1 MMGLRNFL
9 VASSLVLALL
19 ISGCGK
25 KKCKRDE
32 KVAFGEIESSETL
45 AESKIPVLE
54 EEIEDFFE
62 DDESISE
69 FAFVDDDLEDEDLAD
84 LDDAKLAENAIEEDL
99 FDEDEF
105 EDEDS
110 FVAWDE
116 EEVEELNFKTV
127 QFDINKNDITQEQKE
142 LVKENIQAA
151 KDAVANGK
159 TVIVQGHC
167 CQLGSA
173 SYNIPLSERRA
184 EAIKAEMVRNGIPE
198 DKIRTIG
205 YGQEMPVVWSE
216 KTEKKELVKEL
227 APNRR
232 AEITVG

>member
-1 MMGLRNFL
+1 MIDMRKLL
-9 VASSLVLALL
+9 VSCSLVLALL
-19 ISGCGK
+19 MVGCGK
-25 KKCKRDE
+25 KRNNRNNDT
-32 KVAFGEIESSETL
+32 VAFGEIESSQFL
-45 AESKIPVLE
+45 AESNIPVLD

-62 DDESISE
+62 DDDAISE
-69 FAFVDDDLEDEDLAD
+69 FAFIDDDFEDDLVD
-84 LDDAKLAENAIEEDL
+84 FDDEKLAANLIDDDL

-127 QFDINKNDITQEQKE
+127 QFDINRNSLSADQQE
-142 LVKENIQAA
+142 LLSENIEVA
-151 KDAVANGK
+151 KAAVAEGK
-159 TVIVQGHC
+159 TVVVQGHC
-167 CQLGSA
+167 CQLGSP

-184 EAIKAEMVRNGIPE
+184 EAIKVEMVKNGVPA
-198 DKIRTIG
+198 DKIKTIG

-216 KTEKKELVKEL
+216 KTNKTELIKEL

-232 AEITVG
+232 AEVIIG